1 MPSLGWGL
9 SRVTANNTRVSS
21 QEYLKPCYAKLAA
34 IVSGTPVALC
44 LEFLKNPNAICS
56 TKFYLNKLKNKT
68 DKTQQNEMEGAD
80 NTFFGIHQLFN
91 FIKMRALFCF
101 AWLETVQVF
110 PLYLV
115 GKKVAVGRQ
124 KCIRICLAWGMQ

>member
-21 QEYLKPCYAKLAA
+21 KLAA
-34 IVSGTPVALC
+34 IVSGTP
-44 LEFLKNPNAICS
+44 EFLKNPDAICS
-56 TKFYLNKLKNKT
+56 TKFYLDKLKNNT
-68 DKTQQNEMEGAD
+68 DEMQQNEMEGAD

-91 FIKMRALFCF
+91 FFCF